1 MGAHESR
8 VAAHATA
15 STSAATS
22 NDVSSGGLSRIFSFP
37 PRPPPR
43 AEPYLHLPTYLGDRV
58 LAFQYTGARDEGD
71 GAYRT
76 ALRENARALDE
87 AFSPGTV
94 LLISLNSA
102 LLMDKS
108 MYDDFN
114 CVVEFCTFWGP
125 PGVGAGGLDS
135 ILSACSSAKNWL
147 SMSESNVVCFHV
159 RVERGADAARI
170 LRYVVACFETY
181 RASSS
186 EFDIDMAFEELPT
199 VPPRA
204 FSAHRAAA
212 PSRAQIRYGGYF
224 GDAIRTS
231 RESGKE
237 CIPKNR
243 LRLKR
248 LVIAGGLSI
257 HNGGWRP
264 YAKVICQSTGV
275 VGKSATQGLAPDWH
289 DSKHGLSPIGMELV
303 RTGHESNTLSV
314 ETAIGLSLDGDCVIS
329 IFHWT
334 GDETRD
340 ELSPVMT
347 FAFHTGF
354 IHLKTSMGDSKAGVM
369 RITRDQMDC
378 TDETLIPDDY
388 FFDLMFLAENA
399 EAKPKR
405 QADIAVQTTPAL
417 NETHAGSKIAER
429 PPAMPTSCL
438 LYTSPSPRD

>member
-1 MGAHESR
+1 
-8 VAAHATA
+8 
-15 STSAATS
+15 
-22 NDVSSGGLSRIFSFP
+22 
-37 PRPPPR
+37 
-43 AEPYLHLPTYLGDRV
+43 
-58 LAFQYTGARDEGD
+58 
-71 GAYRT
+71 
-76 ALRENARALDE
+76 
-87 AFSPGTV
+87 
-94 LLISLNSA
+94 
-102 LLMDKS
+102 
-108 MYDDFN
+108 
-114 CVVEFCTFWGP
+114 
-125 PGVGAGGLDS
+125 
-135 ILSACSSAKNWL
+135 
-147 SMSESNVVCFHV
+147 MSESNVVCFHV

-181 RASSS
+181 RAASS

-224 GDAIRTS
+224 GDAMRTS
-231 RESGKE
+231 RGSGKE

-264 YAKVICQSTGV
+264 YAKVFCQSTGSV

-369 RITRDQMDC
+369 RSHEIRWTARMK
-378 TDETLIPDDY
+378 L
-388 FFDLMFLAENA
+388 
-399 EAKPKR
+399 
-405 QADIAVQTTPAL
+405 
-417 NETHAGSKIAER
+417 
-429 PPAMPTSCL
+429 
-438 LYTSPSPRD
+438 